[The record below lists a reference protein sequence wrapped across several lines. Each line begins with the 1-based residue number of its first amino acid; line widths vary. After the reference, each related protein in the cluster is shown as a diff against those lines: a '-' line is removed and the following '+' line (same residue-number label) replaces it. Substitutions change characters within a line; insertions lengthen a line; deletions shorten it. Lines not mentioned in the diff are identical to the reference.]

1 MRINYVN
8 AILGRRGTG
17 KTVYVKNLIEK
28 YQAALPEQKVL
39 ILDTI
44 DHPAYRHVPEISLD
58 KLKYWH
64 KPSMYRIYKGN
75 PDNILAE
82 VNKNLSNALLVLE
95 DASKY
100 MRNRLSDDVR
110 QFIFDSKQ
118 KNLDIIFMFH
128 GFMAAPAELFRLVD
142 NLVIFK
148 CDHPRN
154 RKNALTNYED
164 VLKVYN
170 RVMNNTNPYANE
182 TIRIY

>member
-17 KTVYVKNLIEK
+17 KTVYVKKLIEK
-28 YQAALPEQKVL
+28 YQQAHPEQKIL

-44 DHPAYRHVPEISLD
+44 DHPAYRHVPEISIE

-64 KPSMYRIYKGN
+64 KPSMYRIFKGN
-75 PDNILAE
+75 PDSILEA
-82 VNKNLSNALLVLE
+82 VNKNLSNTLLILE

-118 KNLDIIFMFH
+118 KNLDIIFLFH
-128 GFMAAPAELFRLVD
+128 GFMSAPPELFRLVD

-154 RKNALTNYED
+154 RKNAIPNYEE
-164 VLKVYN
+164 VLAVYK
-170 RVMNNTNPYANE
+170 RVMKNTNPYANE